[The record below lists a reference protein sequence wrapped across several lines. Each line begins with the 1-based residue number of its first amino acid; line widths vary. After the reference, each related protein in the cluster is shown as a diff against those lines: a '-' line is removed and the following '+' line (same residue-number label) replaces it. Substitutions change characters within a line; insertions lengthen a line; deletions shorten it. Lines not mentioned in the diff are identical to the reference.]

1 MPSAPS
7 TSSYKTALSHPKS
20 KGQSPSHGQSSAV
33 KRSATRASESSETS
47 PLLGQN
53 GNQALTDNGTLNV
66 VKPDPIPQDAKHIN
80 ANGEIH
86 DEEAILENGEGL
98 VNGVIGVNGV
108 VEPPQEPVQG
118 MPDVMKRMHVLL
130 PALGIGVS
138 WDFSGF
144 YLPRWGQ
151 KGG

>member
-20 KGQSPSHGQSSAV
+20 KGQSPSHGQSSV
-33 KRSATRASESSETS
+33 KRSATRASEASETS
-47 PLLGQN
+47 PLLGHN
-53 GNQALTDNGTLNV
+53 GNRAFTDNGTLNV
-66 VKPDPIPQDAKHIN
+66 VKPDPITRDAEQIN

-98 VNGVIGVNGV
+98 VNGVTGVNGV

-130 PALGIGVS
+130 PVLGIGVGRS
-138 WDFSGF
+138 FSCDS
-144 YLPRWGQ
+144 LPRRGQ
-151 KGG
+151 SKL